1 MPNGKGR
8 GIWFIPRTTRGKVAM
23 VIWIIFFALV
33 QYPLVTLAAG
43 KLHPYVFGLPFNFF
57 YWWIMFLILI
67 FLEIIFAWR
76 IWETKEE

>member
-43 KLHPYVFGLPFNFF
+43 KLHPYVLGLPFNFF